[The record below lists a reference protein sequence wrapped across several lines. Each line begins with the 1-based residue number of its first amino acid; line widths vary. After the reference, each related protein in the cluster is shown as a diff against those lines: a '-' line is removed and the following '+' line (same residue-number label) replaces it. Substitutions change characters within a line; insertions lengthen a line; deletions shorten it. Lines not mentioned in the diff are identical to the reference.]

1 MKRPTPTQM
10 KVDTAG
16 IRSRYR
22 TPSGVFLGPWMR
34 DNEHMSSL
42 TPLST
47 IAEIEAATGSA
58 TTPRLFLDLVRSAPT
73 SPALHSMKGDDG
85 WNVWT
90 LQDFSDQV
98 AGAAAG
104 LASVGVGNGERVLL
118 MMRNRPDFH
127 WFDAAAQFLRATPVS
142 IYNSSSPEEV
152 EYLAGHAEARVAIVE
167 DAGFLD
173 RVLKVRKDLPLL
185 ERIYVIE
192 PPDGPL
198 PDGVFAAGDL
208 FEHGS
213 ADLDALAAATSPDD
227 IATLIYTSGTTGP
240 PKGVMISQY
249 NVVYTIEILKRSIE
263 FDDFLGMRVV
273 SYLPM
278 AHIAERAVSHYQ
290 SMILGYSVYCCPD
303 PNQLTMYLKEVHP
316 QLAFGV
322 PRVWEKIYNGV
333 NAALSADPDRKA
345 QFDDGVNAAIEI
357 RRSNLDGDFTDEQQA
372 TLDFLDSVAFAN
384 VRELVGLDAIE
395 LAITGAAPIPDPV
408 LEWFNAIGVPL
419 AEIYG
424 MSETTGPMTFSP
436 ERPKIGTVGRGCHGM
451 EVRIADDGEV
461 VCRGGNIFQGY
472 FKQPDKTA
480 ETIVDG
486 WLHSGDIGEVD
497 DEGYIRIV
505 DRKKELII
513 TSGGKNIS
521 PANLEAALKTIP
533 LIGQA
538 AAIGDGRKF
547 VSAILVLDPEATA
560 VWAKA
565 TGKEGQSL
573 AELSIDPDVL
583 SEVQAGIDEVNEQ
596 FAQVEQIK
604 KFTLVGEEWMPDS
617 DLLTPT
623 SKLKRRGVNARY
635 DAEIEAMYAGL
646 S

>member
-1 MKRPTPTQM
+1 M
-10 KVDTAG
+10 G
-16 IRSRYR
+16 
-22 TPSGVFLGPWMR
+22 
-34 DNEHMSSL
+34 L
-42 TPLST
+42 TPLAT
-47 IAEIEAATGSA
+47 IAEVTAATGTSTA
-58 TTPRLFLDLVRSAPT
+58 PQLFLELVRRAPT
-73 SPALHSMKGDDG
+73 SPALHSMRGDAG

-90 LQDFSDQV
+90 LRDYADQV
-98 AGAAAG
+98 ARAAAG
-104 LASVGVGNGERVLL
+104 LQSIGVAPGDRVLL

-127 WFDAAAQFLRATPVS
+127 WFDAGAQFLRATPVS
-142 IYNSSSPEEV
+142 IYNSSSPEEI
-152 EYLAGHAEARVAIVE
+152 EFLAGHAEARVAVVE
-167 DAGFLD
+167 DGGFLD
-173 RVLKVRKDLPLL
+173 RILKVRAELPLL
-185 ERIYVIE
+185 ERIYVVE

-198 PDGVFAAGDL
+198 PDGVYAADEL
-208 FEHGS
+208 LAQGS
-213 ADLDALAAATSPDD
+213 ADLDALAAATDPDD

-240 PKGVMISQY
+240 PKGVMISQF
-249 NVVYTIEILKRSIE
+249 NVVYTIEILKRSIT

-290 SMILGYSVYCCPD
+290 GMILGYSVYCCPD
-303 PNQLTMYLKEVHP
+303 PNQLTAYLKEVRP

-333 NAALSADPDRKA
+333 NAALAGDPDRKA
-345 QFDDGVNAAIEI
+345 QFDDGVKAAIEI
-357 RRSNLDGDFTDEQQA
+357 RRSTPDGDFTDDQRA
-372 TLDFLDSVAFAN
+372 TLEFLDSVAFAQ
-384 VRELVGLDAIE
+384 VRSLVGLDAVE
-395 LAITGAAPIPDPV
+395 LAITGAAPIPVPV
-408 LEWFNAIGVPL
+408 LEWFNGIGIPL

-461 VCRGGNIFQGY
+461 ICRGGNIFQGY

-486 WLHSGDIGEVD
+486 WLHSGDIGEID

-538 AAIGDGRKF
+538 AAIGDARKF
-547 VSAILVLDPEATA
+547 VSAILVLDPEAAT
-560 VWAKA
+560 VWAKEHGRESA
-565 TGKEGQSL
+565 TL
-573 AELSIDPDVL
+573 AELAVDPAVL
-583 SEVQAGIDEVNEQ
+583 AEVQAGVDEVNQQ

-604 KFTLVGEEWMPDS
+604 KFTLVGEEWLPDS
-617 DLLTPT
+617 DMLTPT

-635 DAEIEAMYAGL
+635 GAEIEAMYADAD
-646 S
+646 

>member
-1 MKRPTPTQM
+1 MTT
-10 KVDTAG
+10 
-16 IRSRYR
+16 
-22 TPSGVFLGPWMR
+22 
-34 DNEHMSSL
+34 L
-42 TPLST
+42 TPLSS
-47 IAEIEAATGSA
+47 IAEVEAAAAGRTV
-58 TTPRLFLDLVRSAPT
+58 PRDFLDLVRANPS
-73 SPALHSMKGDDG
+73 SPALHSMRDGGG
-85 WNVWT
+85 WNSWT
-90 LQDFSDQV
+90 LQEYADQV
-98 AGAAAG
+98 AKAAGGLAAAG
-104 LASVGVGNGERVLL
+104 VDVGERILL

-152 EYLAGHAEARVAIVE
+152 QYLAGHAEARVAIVE

-173 RVLKVRKDLPLL
+173 RILKVRADLPAL
-185 ERIYVIE
+185 ERIYVIT

-198 PDGVFAAGDL
+198 PDGVHDAAELLAGDA
-208 FEHGS
+208 
-213 ADLDALAAATSPDD
+213 ADLDSLAAATDPDD
-227 IATLIYTSGTTGP
+227 VATLIYTSGTTGP
-240 PKGVMISQY
+240 PKGVMITQY
-249 NVVYTIEILKRSIE
+249 NIVYTIEILKRSIH
-263 FDDFLGMRVV
+263 FDDFVGMRVV

-290 SMILGYSVYCCPD
+290 SMMLGYDVHCCPD
-303 PNQLTMYLKEVHP
+303 PNELTTYLKEVHP

-333 NAALSADPDRKA
+333 NAALSADPERKKS
-345 QFDDGVNAAIEI
+345 FDDGVNAAIEI

-372 TLDFLDSVAFAN
+372 TLDFLDSVAFSM
-384 VRELVGLDAIE
+384 VRELVGLDAVE
-395 LAITGAAPIPDPV
+395 LAITGAAPIPAQV

-451 EVRIADDGEV
+451 EVAIADDGEV
-461 VCRGGNIFQGY
+461 ICRGGNVFQGY

-486 WLHSGDIGEVD
+486 WLHSGDIGEID
-497 DEGYIRIV
+497 DEGYISIV

-533 LIGQA
+533 LVGQA
-538 AAIGDGRKF
+538 AAIGDARKF
-547 VSAILVLDPEATA
+547 ISAILVLDPEAAA
-560 VWAKA
+560 VWAA
-565 TGKEGQSL
+565 AHGRQSASI
-573 AELSIDPDVL
+573 AELSADPEVIA
-583 SEVQAGIDEVNEQ
+583 EVQAGIDEINQQ

-617 DLLTPT
+617 DMLTPT

-635 DAEIEAMYAGL
+635 ADDIEAMYA
-646 S
+646 

>member
-1 MKRPTPTQM
+1 MTTLM
-10 KVDTAG
+10 
-16 IRSRYR
+16 
-22 TPSGVFLGPWMR
+22 
-34 DNEHMSSL
+34 
-42 TPLST
+42 PLST
-47 IAEIEAATGSA
+47 IAEVEAATGRSTA
-58 TTPRLFLDLVRSAPT
+58 PQLFLDLVGQAPS
-73 SPALHSMKGDDG
+73 SPALHSMSGDSG

-90 LQDFSDQV
+90 VQEYADQV
-98 AGAAAG
+98 ARAAAG
-104 LASVGVGNGERVLL
+104 LAAVGVGAGERMLL

-152 EYLAGHAEARVAIVE
+152 QYLAGHAEARVAIIE
-167 DAGFLD
+167 DGGFLD
-173 RVLKVRKDLPLL
+173 RILKVRAELPLL
-185 ERIYVIE
+185 ERIYVVE
-192 PPDGPL
+192 PPEGPL
-198 PDGVFAAGDL
+198 PEGVFPASEL
-208 FEHGS
+208 LEQGS
-213 ADLDALAAATSPDD
+213 ADLAALAAATDPDD

-263 FDDFLGMRVV
+263 FDSFLGMRVV

-303 PNQLTMYLKEVHP
+303 PNQLTTYLKEVHP

-333 NAALSADPDRKA
+333 NAALAADPERKA

-384 VRELVGLDAIE
+384 VRALVGLDAIE
-395 LAITGAAPIPDPV
+395 LAITGAAPIPAPV

-419 AEIYG
+419 VEIYG

-436 ERPKIGTVGRGCHGM
+436 DRPKIGTVGRGCHGM
-451 EVRIADDGEV
+451 EVKIAEDGEV
-461 VCRGGNIFQGY
+461 VCRGGNVFQGY

-486 WLHSGDIGEVD
+486 WLHSGDIGEID
-497 DEGYIRIV
+497 DEGYISIV

-547 VSAILVLDPEATA
+547 VSAVLVLDPEAAT

-565 TGKEGQSL
+565 NGLESRSL
-573 AELSIDPDVL
+573 AELAADPDVVA
-583 SEVQAGIDEVNEQ
+583 EVQAGIDEINEQ

-617 DLLTPT
+617 DMLTPT

-635 DAEIEAMYAGL
+635 ADEIEAMYAGL
-646 S
+646 D